1 MNPVKE
7 KIINCVMNL
16 LNEDRRILFA
26 YVYGSFVQQEQFRD
40 IDIAIYINNSEKN
53 PFVITSDLK
62 EKLSRK
68 LKKDGFNFIADDF
81 DVRVVNDAPFTF
93 LNRVIK
99 EGILLLDRSPSL
111 KTDLI
116 EYISKKYRECSG
128 LLREAA

>member
-1 MNPVKE
+1 MGNYK
-7 KIINCVMNL
+7 K
-16 LNEDRRILFA
+16 
-26 YVYGSFVQQEQFRD
+26 GSD

>member
-7 KIINCVMNL
+7 KIINCIMNL